1 MKYSKCLII
10 LVCCFVFTACENPFG
25 NDKISGGRKHISGTI
40 VLGDGLSPEGTFIY
54 LEIADVYTRADQNG
68 KFELQLPTTAS
79 MSQMNGV
86 YLLVAFMGGYY
97 PGEANVAIENGQIAY
112 GQESL
117 DQDGKLKQTLEL
129 KRALYVSSII
139 DPDLHINGITK
150 GDTVRTTLET
160 ITDTLGVL
168 IPKGSI
174 YRLGGILLKEIHSG
188 ETTTLYL
195 SGNNGIPSWLTV
207 EPASKVI
214 SFIIDPDSVTLETGF
229 YKVTPWVLPY
239 HHPLLQRLYSK
250 MGVNTETLNDSYLD
264 IPFHRVDADFT
275 VTADLPE

>member
-1 MKYSKCLII
+1 MKCNKYLIV

-25 NDKISGGRKHISGTI
+25 DDKISGGRKHISGKI
-40 VLGDGLSPEGTFIY
+40 VLGDGLSPEGTFLY
-54 LEIADVYTRADQNG
+54 LETADVYSQADQNG
-68 KFELQLPTTAS
+68 KFELQLPTTAAI
-79 MSQMNGV
+79 SQMNGV
-86 YLLVAFMGGYY
+86 YLLVAFMGGYHL
-97 PGEANVAIENGQIAY
+97 GEATIAIENGQIIY

-117 DQDGKLKQTLEL
+117 DQDGKLKKNLEL
-129 KRALYVSSII
+129 KRAFYVRSIV
-139 DPDLHINGITK
+139 DPATHIISISE

-168 IPKGSI
+168 VPKGSI

-195 SGNNGIPSWLTV
+195 SRNKGIPSWLTV

-214 SFIIDPDSVTLETGF
+214 SFIIDPDSVTLETGH

-239 HHPLLQRLYSK
+239 HHPLLQMIYSK
-250 MGVNTETLNDSYLD
+250 MGVDTETLNDAYLD
-264 IPFHRVDADFT
+264 IPFHRADADFT
-275 VTADLPE
+275 VTANLPE